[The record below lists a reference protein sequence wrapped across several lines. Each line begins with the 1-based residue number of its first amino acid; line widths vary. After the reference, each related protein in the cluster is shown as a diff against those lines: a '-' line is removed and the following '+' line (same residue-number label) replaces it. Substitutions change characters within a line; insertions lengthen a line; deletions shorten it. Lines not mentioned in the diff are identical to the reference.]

1 MLIDFSQGENTVRE
15 KFMLIDQGFY
25 SRLVEPLL
33 HKFTSRIVAV
43 DGQAVK
49 ASRRSGERASEH
61 ILTFYDT
68 ENRVV
73 LGQKLIGN
81 KENEISHASSMVE
94 DSIGQDALLRPMRSI
109 RRRSLLQ
116 L

>member
-15 KFMLIDQGFY
+15 KFMLIDPEQFQGFY

-43 DGQAVK
+43 DGP
-49 ASRRSGERASEH
+49 SRRSGERASEH

>member
-15 KFMLIDQGFY
+15 KFMLIDPEQFQGFY

-49 ASRRSGERASEH
+49 EAEKEPVNISLRSMTRKIE
-61 ILTFYDT
+61 LF
-68 ENRVV
+68 
-73 LGQKLIGN
+73 
-81 KENEISHASSMVE
+81 
-94 DSIGQDALLRPMRSI
+94 
-109 RRRSLLQ
+109 
-116 L
+116 